1 MVLEKFDQ
9 ATTKLLNGTIKLV
22 SPKELSQYFI
32 QDYRL
37 IHYNPGNV
45 EDYDYLKIYFNSYR
59 IRKP

>member
-45 EDYDYLKIYFNSYR
+45 EDYLKIYFNS
-59 IRKP
+59 